1 MWIGYVNKYI
11 FLDFSD
17 SVDMFII
24 VSKNPELYSKS
35 TDVILESIKYGKPD
49 LNNGL

>member
-1 MWIGYVNKYI
+1 MWIGYANKYI

-24 VSKNPELYSKS
+24 VSKNPELYS
-35 TDVILESIKYGKPD
+35 DILRYASN
-49 LNNGL
+49 L